1 MHELRPTP
9 AGVRLVVQCREWDHR
24 AGRGDSI
31 AVNGCC
37 LTAVADVGKLGRM
50 AFDAVPETLS
60 KTTLGSL
67 RVGDRVNLEHAA
79 TASTLLGGHIVQGH
93 VDGVGSVAAIKADGQ
108 WRVRVKPPRELLR
121 YMTPKGSVSLDGV
134 SLTLAA
140 VGSSWI
146 EVALIPTTLEKT
158 TLASW
163 RVGTR
168 INIEADVMAKTIV
181 THLER
186 MGEGRRR

>member
-1 MHELRPTP
+1 
-9 AGVRLVVQCREWDHR
+9 
-24 AGRGDSI
+24 
-31 AVNGCC
+31 
-37 LTAVADVGKLGRM
+37 M
-50 AFDAVPETLS
+50 AFDAIPETLS

-79 TASTLLGGHIVQGH
+79 IASTLLGGHIVQGH
-93 VDGVGSVAAIKADGQ
+93 IDGVGSVATIKTDGQ
-108 WRVRVKPPRELLR
+108 WRVRVKPPRELIR

-140 VGSSWI
+140 VGPTWI
-146 EVALIPTTLEKT
+146 EVALIPTTLDKT

-163 RVGTR
+163 RVGSR
-168 INIEADVMAKTIV
+168 VNIEADVMAKTIV

-186 MGEGRRR
+186 MSVGRRR